1 METYIKRIEDLEIT
15 SNIARNREMIFLI
28 EEEKELEGQEQVLE
42 RLERIKLVLDALE
55 SKINSADFIL
65 TPYDSIKA
73 INDNLNNMY
82 NQINSY
88 KGNNQ
93 IGNLT
98 NANANCD
105 TILKLI
111 QHLSIPHSIEDLEQ
125 FREHLHTV
133 KRSISQHRANV
144 ADDGE
149 KVAELKTIL
158 ENETTDLTQKLTSY
172 EEEIRTLKENL
183 PKQIEDLLITQ
194 KDVFIREKE
203 KILEEE
209 RDAYVEQLGELIDK
223 VDQQVGETNKSLRKK
238 ESELNELFEF
248 VTDKTIS
255 GEFNKAAKDEDK
267 ARKMWTGLTIGGFGA
282 LILYS
287 VWVFFASEFFVETP
301 TQFTL
306 VEIIK
311 KLSITLG
318 IGALITYS
326 AKQAGDHKREAR
338 YNRNVQMKIQSINP
352 YLQNYEDESPQEVK
366 DMKLKLADHL
376 FTNETA
382 ATTYNE
388 SNQQNKADS
397 NQVALQTILELI
409 KQSNIPK

>member
-1 METYIKRIEDLEIT
+1 MENYINRIEELNIT
-15 SNIARNREMIFLI
+15 SNIARNREMISLI
-28 EEEKELEGQEQVLE
+28 EEEKELEGQEQVLQ

-55 SKINSADFIL
+55 SRINSANFIL
-65 TPYDSIKA
+65 TPYDSVKT

-82 NQINSY
+82 NQINGY

-93 IGNLT
+93 IANLT

-105 TILKLI
+105 TIIKLI
-111 QHLSIPHSIEDLEQ
+111 QHFSIPHTIDDLEQ
-125 FREHLHTV
+125 FREHIHTV

-144 ADDGE
+144 TEDGE
-149 KVAELKTIL
+149 KVAGLKTTL
-158 ENETTDLTQKLTSY
+158 ESEITDLTQKLTSY

-183 PKQIEDLLITQ
+183 PKQIEELLTTQ
-194 KDVFIREKE
+194 KDVFITEKD
-203 KILEEE
+203 KVLEEE
-209 RDAYVEQLGELIDK
+209 RESYIEQLGELVEK
-223 VDQQVGETNKSLRKK
+223 VDEQAGQTNKSLREK

-255 GEFNKAAKDEDK
+255 GEFNKAAKDEDN
-267 ARKMWTGLTIGGFGA
+267 ARKMWTKITIGGFGA

-287 VWVFFASEFFVETP
+287 VWVFFASEFFVETS
-301 TQFTL
+301 TSFTM
-306 VEIIK
+306 VEITK

-352 YLQNYEDESPQEVK
+352 YLQNYQDESPQEVK

-376 FTNETA
+376 FTKETA
-382 ATTYNE
+382 AATDNE
-388 SNQQNKADS
+388 STHQNNAD
-397 NQVALQTILELI
+397 NTQVPLQTILEII
-409 KQSNIPK
+409 KQSNNPK